1 MEYLI
6 NFRDGII
13 TYENLFWLFKYT
25 PHEAIDQ
32 LEFEEDLLQVSF
44 FDEKYI
50 LDVGWYPN
58 PRKNGVFKVY
68 VIKNYDWENPLFTR
82 SHRDINHLI
91 PIIEQGINCIYK
103 KYLHRCA

>member
-50 LDVGWYPN
+50 LDGIRILEKTGYLKSTSLKIMIGKIHYLP
-58 PRKNGVFKVY
+58 
-68 VIKNYDWENPLFTR
+68 D
-82 SHRDINHLI
+82 LI
-91 PIIEQGINCIYK
+91 EI
-103 KYLHRCA
+103 

>member
-82 SHRDINHLI
+82 SHRDINHLS
-91 PIIEQGINCIYK
+91 PIIEQGINCIYSQLK
-103 KYLHRCA
+103 SK